1 MRVIYKIKQTKGMFV
16 WGNYK
21 TKTLQVGLMHQ
32 QFIRRKKRNYIL
44 ALVSIKHLVLQHAAY
59 WILSV

>member
-1 MRVIYKIKQTKGMFV
+1 MFV